1 MIAGRCAP
9 LLAGLTALSSAL
21 SAQERVQQQVDH
33 VLSVRLDD
41 SRHELSGSATFTYT
55 SHAAEAL
62 DTLWLHLWPNAY
74 QRGSALC
81 RQLDAMGDLDLH
93 FAPDSLLGGID
104 SLAFRMERNGTS
116 SELVWGLHPRHQDIG
131 WVALP
136 EPLRTGEAVT
146 ISTPFRV
153 HIPDGRFS
161 RLGHTG
167 QAYYITQWYPK
178 PAVYDEQGWHT
189 MPYLTLGEFFSE
201 FGSYDVT
208 IDVPANYVVGAT
220 GVPVP
225 GQDDEAFMAEKAAA
239 PLPEQRSNAFP
250 PSADE
255 RKVLRF
261 HQDRV
266 HDFAWFADKRF
277 LVRRDS
283 VTLENGHRVMTQ
295 VLFTPKNAGLWSG
308 ATEYVNESLLRYSE
322 WVGPYPYDRCTAV
335 DGTISA
341 GGGME
346 YPMITI
352 IGNMGDA
359 EELDNV
365 IAHEVGHNWFQGML
379 ASNERDHPWMDE
391 GMNSFVEL
399 RYMRE
404 RHPEGG
410 LEIGLPGIGEQL
422 KRRRDRHRLQNELMY
437 RFNARRNLDQA
448 IGLPSEAF
456 SPINYGAIVYGK
468 TALVFDQLHAFL
480 GEAVFDRC
488 MHAYFEEWRFRH
500 PRPGDVRAVFERES
514 RMDLGWVFDGLIGT
528 DAKVDAKAR
537 RLDGTRFEHEVT
549 GGVAAPFPVGPAS
562 STEDPAVWTDPVIK
576 GSTEL
581 SEALAV
587 AQLDAGHRT
596 LDIDRRNN
604 AVKAQGLFRRWTQP
618 ELRFGTGLEKDD
630 RRSFYW
636 LPALAYNAHDGF
648 MAGLAVHDLQ
658 FPSQRFEWAVAPL
671 YGFQSERL
679 VGGAK
684 FLWHA
689 DRLRRN
695 WLRNLHVG
703 LGMNSAS
710 LKAEDDLDRWYVR
723 FVPQLQL
730 DLRGPE
736 GGLVDHTV
744 RARSVV
750 LQQRVEGTT
759 EGTPVDVLGEDIFH
773 ELRWNMR
780 RGAGLRPFDLSVTT
794 LQHPAFTRIA
804 LDAQQSFL
812 YDRKKHRVSFRLF
825 AGQFLRK
832 EDDLMRREFG
842 WRLHWGASD
851 LLYDHLFVDREDVG
865 DLDSQQMT
873 KYQGGFKTPNSL
885 GTSDSW
891 MLAMNMEAD
900 APFALPLAFF
910 GSLGVSPATLVT
922 QEGRMEEVRSYWEV
936 GIGLRFIRDIA
947 EVWIPL
953 AASQDIT
960 DQLEF
965 NNFDFLERIRFVV
978 ALEKLD
984 PTTALRR
991 APH

>member
-1 MIAGRCAP
+1 MAACP
-9 LLAGLTALSSAL
+9 WAL
-21 SAQERVQQQVDH
+21 SAQERFQQQVDH
-33 VLSVRLDD
+33 VITVRLDD
-41 SRHELSGSATFTYT
+41 QRHELHGSATFTYT
-55 SHAAEAL
+55 NHAPEAL
-62 DTLWLHLWPNAY
+62 DTLWIHLWPNAY

-81 RQLDAMGDLDLH
+81 RQLDNMGQFDLH

-104 SLAFRMERNGTS
+104 SLAFRLETNGTS
-116 SELVWGLHPRHQDIG
+116 SDLVWGTHPRHADIG

-136 EPLRTGEAVT
+136 EQLPTDEAVT

-153 HIPDGRFS
+153 RIPDGRFS

-167 QAYYITQWYPK
+167 QAYYVTQWYPK
-178 PAVYDEQGWHT
+178 PAVYDEQGWHA

-201 FGSYDVT
+201 FGSYDVS

-225 GQDDEAFMAEKAAA
+225 GQDDETFMAEMAAS
-239 PLPEQRSNAFP
+239 PLPGQRSNAFP
-250 PSADE
+250 PSASD

-261 HQDRV
+261 RQDRV

-283 VTLENGHRVMTQ
+283 VTLDNGHRVMTQ
-295 VLFTPKNAGLWSG
+295 VLFTPRNAGLWDS
-308 ATEYVNESLLRYSE
+308 ATTYVNESLLRYSR

-352 IGNMGDA
+352 IGNMGGA

-404 RHPEGG
+404 RHPDGG

-422 KRRRDRHRLQNELMY
+422 RRRGDRHRLQNELMY

-456 SPINYGAIVYGK
+456 TPINYGAIVYGK
-468 TALVFDQLHAFL
+468 TALVFDHLYAYL

-488 MHAYFEEWRFRH
+488 MHAYFEGWKFRH
-500 PRPGDVRAVFERES
+500 PRPDDVRTVFERES
-514 RMDLGWVFDGLIGT
+514 GMDLGWAFEGLIGT
-528 DAKVDAKAR
+528 DTKVDARAR
-537 RLDGTRFEHEVT
+537 RLEGSTFEHVVT

-562 STEDPAVWTDPVIK
+562 GTEDPAVWTDPV
-576 GSTEL
+576 
-581 SEALAV
+581 SEGRTGLPEGWSDGR
-587 AQLDAGHRT
+587 LDATGRT

-604 AVKAQGLFRRWTQP
+604 TVKAQGLFRRWTKP

-658 FPSQRFEWAVAPL
+658 FPSRRFEWAVAPL

-689 DRLRRN
+689 DRMRSN

-710 LKAEDDLDRWYVR
+710 LKAEDDLDRWYMR

-750 LQQRVEGTT
+750 LQQHVEGTT
-759 EGTPVDVLGEDIFH
+759 EGTSIDVLTEDIFH
-773 ELRWNMR
+773 ELRWNMTR
-780 RGAGLRPFDLSVTT
+780 TAGLQPFDVSLSA
-794 LQHPAFTRIA
+794 LQHPAFTRLE
-804 LDAQQSFL
+804 LDARQSFL
-812 YDRKKHRVSFRLF
+812 YDRKKHRVSLRLF

-832 EDDLMRREFG
+832 EDELMRREFG
-842 WRLHWGASD
+842 WRLHWGSAD
-851 LLYDHLFVDREDVG
+851 LLYDHLFVDRQDVG
-865 DLDSQQMT
+865 TLTAQQVAT
-873 KYQGGFKTPNSL
+873 YQGGFRTPNSL

-891 MLAMNMEAD
+891 LLALNLEAD
-900 APFALPLAFF
+900 APFALPLSFF
-910 GSLGVSPATLVT
+910 GSLGTSPVT
-922 QEGRMEEVRSYWEV
+922 RVTAEGRQEEVRSYWEV
-936 GIGLRFIRDIA
+936 GLGLRIIRDA
-947 EVWIPL
+947 LVVWMPL
-953 AASQDIT
+953 ATSQDIT

-965 NNFDFLERIRFVV
+965 NNFDFLERVRFTI